1 MITVRLATAAAATL
15 GAVEPNALRQALIDR
30 EPAAAR
36 APESIELVRGPGRV
50 NLIGE
55 HTDYNEGFVL
65 PAAIGLQIVMALIP
79 TDDRRVRIHL
89 LSEGTMGEFDLDHLP
104 RPSGSGIDY
113 VAGVAWSLAAAGQP
127 LRGVR
132 AVLASDLPVSAGL
145 SSSAALELAAAW
157 ALLKPE
163 ARPQSSADRMRLA
176 QLAQRAENDYVGV
189 RCGLMDQFASSLGQ
203 PSHAMLLDCRSL
215 EYRAVRL
222 PLSRHALVI
231 CDSAAPRELADSAY
245 NARRAQ
251 CERAA
256 AIIARRFPSVRS
268 LRDIDEELLE
278 AVLPL
283 LDEETGRRVAHVVGE
298 NARVLACV
306 TALEGGDLD
315 TVGRSFAASHASLRD
330 LYEVSSPEL
339 DALVDIATTAPG
351 VIAARMTGAGF
362 GGCTINIVEREAV
375 PDFADA
381 VVRGYPARTGLVPR
395 VLPVEAAGG
404 AGLVQ

>member
-1 MITVRLATAAAATL
+1 MMTVRLATAAAATL

-157 ALLKPE
+157 ALLTPE
-163 ARPQSSADRMRLA
+163 ATTAVTGRSDAARPVGPAGGKRLRR
-176 QLAQRAENDYVGV
+176 RALRVDGPVCLV
-189 RCGLMDQFASSLGQ
+189 ARPAIARDA
-203 PSHAMLLDCRSL
+203 A
-215 EYRAVRL
+215 RL
-222 PLSRHALVI
+222 PL
-231 CDSAAPRELADSAY
+231 
-245 NARRAQ
+245 
-251 CERAA
+251 
-256 AIIARRFPSVRS
+256 
-268 LRDIDEELLE
+268 
-278 AVLPL
+278 
-283 LDEETGRRVAHVVGE
+283 
-298 NARVLACV
+298 ARVPRGPLAV
-306 TALEGGDLD
+306 
-315 TVGRSFAASHASLRD
+315 V
-330 LYEVSSPEL
+330 
-339 DALVDIATTAPG
+339 
-351 VIAARMTGAGF
+351 AARPCHLRQRGSTGAG
-362 GGCTINIVEREAV
+362 
-375 PDFADA
+375 
-381 VVRGYPARTGLVPR
+381 
-395 VLPVEAAGG
+395 
-404 AGLVQ
+404 

>member
-1 MITVRLATAAAATL
+1 VKAAAAAL
-15 GAVEPNALRQALIDR
+15 SAVDLDALRQALMDR

-36 APESIELVRGPGRV
+36 APGSIELVRGPGRV

-65 PAAIGLQIVMALIP
+65 PAAIGLEIVMAMIP
-79 TDDRRVRIHL
+79 TEDRRVRIHL
-89 LSEGTMGEFDLDHLP
+89 LAEGTTGEFDLDHLP
-104 RPSGSGIDY
+104 SPSGSGIDY

-132 AVLASDLPVSAGL
+132 AVLSSNLPVSAGL

-157 ALLKPE
+157 ALLRPE
-163 ARPQSSADRMRLA
+163 ARPTSPAERMTLA

-203 PSHAMLLDCRSL
+203 RGHAMLLDCRSL
-215 EYRAVRL
+215 EHRPVRL
-222 PLSRHALVI
+222 PLSKHALVI
-231 CDSAAPRELADSAY
+231 CDSAAPRQLAASAY

-251 CERAA
+251 CERAVA
-256 AIIARRFPSVRS
+256 LIARRFPSVTS
-268 LRDIDEELLE
+268 LRDIDDELLE
-278 AVLPL
+278 AALPL
-283 LDEETGRRVAHVVGE
+283 LDEESGRRVAHVVGE

-306 TALEGGDLD
+306 TALETGDLG

-339 DALVDIATTAPG
+339 DALVDIAATAPG

-362 GGCTINIVEREAV
+362 GGCTINVVERDAV
-375 PDFADA
+375 PSFADA
-381 VVRGYPARTGLVPR
+381 VARGYSARTGLVPR
-395 VLPVEAAGG
+395 VMPVEAAEG
-404 AGLVQ
+404 AGLIQ